1 MRMLRLPLVLVAA
14 TIGLALPFAVSA
26 QAQTKLTI
34 GKVIGGDGFHVPT
47 YVAVD
52 EGFFKAEGLD
62 VSLVELQAPSQVTA
76 VLSGNLDC
84 APIPSGGAQAAL
96 SGAKI
101 MYIVGESLK
110 SQWTLTT
117 SKDINSAEELKGKT
131 IGLGRPGGADYD
143 EVQAVLQR
151 FFHMEA
157 GKDYKVISFQGE
169 PERIAALSNGDI
181 QGAGLSIPHAVVAQQ
196 AGLKVLLRTGDYIP
210 RAGGTIWCMQ
220 SFVEQ
225 HPDTVK
231 KVIRAIAKAVMYYRT
246 NKEGSIKVMEH
257 HIASIKT
264 DMEAGLIWDQLH
276 DSYGAEVPAD
286 LFSAILESRR
296 HTMIAARQWPAD
308 KPLPDPESFLA
319 RNLLELDAEGNGLR
333 GRQAH
338 DTDEV
343 ELIRHS
349 ESPHTASLELRVMRV
364 IRACSSHICY
374 PSERYQKRCRPGER
388 Q

>member
-1 MRMLRLPLVLVAA
+1 MPLLRFAFGDRETTMRMLRASFALAASIGFVL
-14 TIGLALPFAVSA
+14 TCTVSA
-26 QAQTKLTI
+26 QAQTKFTI
-34 GKVIGGDGFHVPT
+34 GKVVGGDGFHIPT

-52 EGFFKAEGLD
+52 EGMFKAEGLD
-62 VSLVELQAPSQVTA
+62 ASLVELQPSAMVTA

-110 SQWTLTT
+110 SQWTLITG
-117 SKDINSAEELKGKT
+117 KDVKGAEELKDKT

-143 EVQAVLQR
+143 EVQAVLHR
-151 FFHMEA
+151 FFHMDA

-181 QGAGLSIPHAVVAQQ
+181 QGAGLSIPHAVVAEQT
-196 AGLKVLLRTGDYIP
+196 GLKILLRTGNYIP

-246 NKEGSIKVMEH
+246 NKEGSMKVMEKE
-257 HIASIKT
+257 IGSIKNDT
-264 DMEAGLIWDQLH
+264 DAGLIWDQLH
-276 DSYGAEVPAD
+276 DSFGAEVPPD
-286 LFSAILESRR
+286 LFKEILESRR
-296 HTMIAARQWPAD
+296 QTMIAARQWPAD

-319 RNLLELDAEGNGLR
+319 RNLLDSTLKEMNYVPANIAPLTKSN
-333 GRQAH
+333 
-338 DTDEV
+338 
-343 ELIRHS
+343 
-349 ESPHTASLELRVMRV
+349 
-364 IRACSSHICY
+364 
-374 PSERYQKRCRPGER
+374 
-388 Q
+388 

>member
-62 VSLVELQAPSQVTA
+62 ASLVELQAPSQVTA

-101 MYIVGESLK
+101 MYIVGKSLK

-117 SKDINSAEELKGKT
+117 SKDINSSEELKGKT

-246 NKEGSIKVMEH
+246 NKEGSIKV
-257 HIASIKT
+257 
-264 DMEAGLIWDQLH
+264 D
-276 DSYGAEVPAD
+276 GAP
-286 LFSAILESRR
+286 
-296 HTMIAARQWPAD
+296 HRQ
-308 KPLPDPESFLA
+308 
-319 RNLLELDAEGNGLR
+319 
-333 GRQAH
+333 H
-338 DTDEV
+338 
-343 ELIRHS
+343 
-349 ESPHTASLELRVMRV
+349 
-364 IRACSSHICY
+364 
-374 PSERYQKRCRPGER
+374 QKRHGGRPDLGSIAR
-388 Q
+388 FIRR

>member
-1 MRMLRLPLVLVAA
+1 MRMLRVLFALAA
-14 TIGLALPFAVSA
+14 TIGFVLTCVVGA
-26 QAQTKLTI
+26 QAQTKFTI
-34 GKVIGGDGFHVPT
+34 GKVVGGDGFHIPS
-47 YVAVD
+47 YIAVD
-52 EGFFKAEGLD
+52 EGMFKAEGLD
-62 VSLVELQAPSQVTA
+62 ASLVELQAPAQVTA

-96 SGAKI
+96 RGAKI

-117 SKDINSAEELKGKT
+117 RKEINSVQDLKDKT

-143 EVQAVLQR
+143 EVQAVLHR
-151 FFHMEA
+151 FFHMDA

-181 QGAGLSIPHAVVAQQ
+181 QGAGLSVPHAVVAQQ

-231 KVIRAIAKAVMYYRT
+231 KVIRAIAKAVMYFRT
-246 NKEGSIKVMEH
+246 NKEGSMKVMERE
-257 HIASIKT
+257 IGSIKNDT
-264 DMEAGLIWDQLH
+264 DAALIWDQLH
-276 DSYGAEVPAD
+276 DAYGAEVPAD
-286 LFSAILESRR
+286 LFKEILESRR
-296 HTMIAARQWPAD
+296 QTMIAARQWPAD

-319 RNLLELDAEGNGLR
+319 RNLLDSTLKEMGYVPAKLSAPTKSN
-333 GRQAH
+333 
-338 DTDEV
+338 
-343 ELIRHS
+343 
-349 ESPHTASLELRVMRV
+349 
-364 IRACSSHICY
+364 
-374 PSERYQKRCRPGER
+374 
-388 Q
+388 